1 MSGRKVCE
9 VTFMEESESVGG
21 EGKVVQ
27 IDESQFGKRK
37 YHRGHHVEGQ
47 WVFGGIESDSRKSFL
62 KPVDKRDEQTFLP
75 IIQKWSKPGTTII
88 SDCYCCTHKTLN
100 HSEKFVN
107 KDGDNM
113 NKIKGHWRHAKG

>member
-1 MSGRKVCE
+1 MCE
-9 VTFMEESESVGG
+9 VTFMEESESVGR

-37 YHRGHHVEGQ
+37 YHRGHHVEGP

-62 KPVDKRDEQTFLP
+62 KLVDKRDEQTLLP
-75 IIQKWSKPGTTII
+75 IIQKWSKLGTTII
-88 SDCYCCTHKTLN
+88 SDCYCHTHKTLN
-100 HSEKFVN
+100 HSEEFVN
-107 KDGDNM
+107 KDGDST